1 ETKGDG
7 PPHAPGRVRGG
18 QPGLPQQLQEG
29 HPPRSRAR
37 VHPPRQGARHH
48 HPRHVRHGPA
58 GRDARDHRGH
68 HQVRA
73 RDRSAHDPGL
83 AGGAVSRHRALPRG
97 AGARLAGNRVAGG
110 RRRRADQRARLPAP
124 RPHRDLRLARAV
136 LPPLLLPPAQDLRHR
151 RRDAP
156 RPRGAAAP
164 PRRGRGLSALP
175 GAPAPR
181 TSLRETVVSSSRP
194 IVAIAALIALLAGA
208 CAAPRPAPPRPAALA
223 ASLRGH
229 HHSVTSL
236 VLSPDGG
243 RLISGSRDGR
253 LRLWNTATDTPE
265 ATLSPNWWPSSMW
278 TVAVSPDGALV
289 AGGADDFLVHIW
301 DVKTRKLRVVLEG
314 HTQSIRV
321 LGWSSDGRLFAS
333 GGRDTTVRLWDTA
346 TWKEIARLPHLNT
359 VRGLAWAPDGARLFS
374 GTADDVIYA
383 WEVRSGT
390 LLATLRGHRN
400 TVHALAITP

>member
-243 RLISGSRDGR
+243 LC
-253 LRLWNTATDTPE
+253 
-265 ATLSPNWWPSSMW
+265 
-278 TVAVSPDGALV
+278 
-289 AGGADDFLVHIW
+289 
-301 DVKTRKLRVVLEG
+301 
-314 HTQSIRV
+314 
-321 LGWSSDGRLFAS
+321 AS

-400 TVHALAITP
+400 TVHALAITPDGRTLVSGA